1 MKPTWFTSPGF
12 DQWLFYVKGGGGWIQ
27 ASATINTPF
36 ATFNESRTISG
47 WIGGGGIEWAFAP
60 DCDFSQNASSS
71 DCQHL
76 DHDGVFLAQKG
87 LDRARPE
94 GQMGDCL
101 LKIARSWVRILRAGA
116 VRRLTIAALLATGS
130 SALAQ
135 ENRGTEEQRVACTP
149 DVLRLCSW
157 EIPNVDRI
165 VACLRRE
172 RSKLSTGC
180 RQVLKIEATSRAA
193 LNNGAESRHA
203 PRHHIARHRSPGD
216 YERSDTHD

>member
-1 MKPTWFTSPGF
+1 
-12 DQWLFYVKGGGGWIQ
+12 
-27 ASATINTPF
+27 
-36 ATFNESRTISG
+36 
-47 WIGGGGIEWAFAP
+47 
-60 DCDFSQNASSS
+60 
-71 DCQHL
+71 
-76 DHDGVFLAQKG
+76 
-87 LDRARPE
+87 
-94 GQMGDCL
+94 MGDVDW
-101 LKIARSWVRILRAGA
+101 KIAELWTRILRAGA
-116 VRRLTIAALLATGS
+116 VHPLTMAALLVTAS

-172 RSKLSTGC
+172 KSQLSAGC
-180 RQVLKIEATSRAA
+180 RQVLKIEVTSRAV

-216 YERSDTHD
+216 YERSDMHE